1 MITVNR
7 ETTISLKDQLKNAL
21 VEFSYGKL
29 NENRAE
35 QIADKAM
42 NKFDY
47 SNSALNHKGMNWYA
61 KEILNLMG
69 IKNNKYS

>member
-1 MITVNR
+1 MITVNKAN
-7 ETTISLKDQLKNAL
+7 TISLKEQLKVAL
-21 VEFSYGKL
+21 VEFSYGQL
-29 NENRAE
+29 NENKAK